1 MPIQTDLNRAPY
13 YDDYSEKDNYHR
25 ILFKPSVAVQ
35 VRELNQL
42 QTILQNQVERFGDN
56 IYRRGTIIDGCN
68 FIFHNDLPF
77 IKINDQQTD
86 GAPVNV
92 SSFKG
97 LFVKNRRNLVAQI
110 VETSTGF
117 EATAP
122 NLNTLHVK
130 YLNSGV
136 SGKIKAFT
144 RGQTLTVYD
153 PAMVVTEADVVV
165 KASAFSNN
173 DNLVILSAVEIQN
186 TEGGSTF
193 VNASG
198 QACTFLVGDV
208 ITQEQTGAQAE
219 VREVNTTA
227 NVSTLIL
234 KIRPLANN
242 LRLANTVS
250 WLFADG
256 YRITSSNTYITGV
269 VKSKIGKDAS
279 GTIVTDSIG
288 GIKSVAILNGGTGY
302 YVEPYITVAY
312 STPNTNPSLN
322 GTIDSLNISCKNF
335 KCNVTIND
343 SLSSIGTGVGFSVSD
358 GIIYQKGHFVRVDE
372 QFIVVDKY
380 NNQTNNVVGFDTKED
395 IITFRVD
402 QNLLDNAGGSFNRN
416 APGADRLKLTPVLV
430 VKTKSEADANNL
442 FLPIVE
448 YSLGKPARQR
458 KQTQFNSISK
468 ELAQRTFEQ
477 SGNYVLDQF
486 LVSTEDIDVLP
497 DGTDKVRVRVDP
509 GTAYIGGYRVQTFA
523 PYAVDMDRGVDII
536 SKSSSVDLNYGNYVR
551 LKEVAGLF
559 KFSVGAIVSLRNTAK
574 TYITSSTTAS
584 VSTNQFPTISAA
596 GSEIGTARI
605 RSMTLE
611 SGTPGESSAVYRLY
625 LFDIRMN
632 KGNNFAQ
639 VKSMFYD
646 GSGTNDGIGDVILDS
661 KNQASL
667 VDVRSST
674 LLFPT
679 GLKALRSTNNISYTY
694 RTISDNSTCNTAGF
708 ITVSVAQ
715 NPGEYFPYGSTLSVG
730 EKETIILTPLAN
742 TQASAN
748 ATGAANVTSAG
759 FANVIGVGTSFNS
772 ELKVGDYI
780 RLANSVAAQVKR
792 VVKIANATHLT
803 VDSGFANAYT
813 GANVALYFP
822 QFVPITLAGR
832 IDRPVT
838 VTSNTN
844 LNISIGNTIPSQVSM
859 AVAFDVKRTANV
871 IPKTVIRNAFV
882 KINTLTNVANSTGP
896 WCLGFSDIVRLR
908 NVYVGRTVAF
918 GGNSS
923 VIVANT
929 ITYNNTY
936 FENNDEVTYL
946 APTTVDTTNGQFIS
960 FSGNT
965 TSVLQGNATA
975 NGFLILGTSNVSQLS
990 ASQAVKYIAQDGNT
1004 AITPLANN
1012 TTYYVVVANS
1022 TAIQLAATAGGAA
1035 INLTSVPTS
1044 SQPGHL
1050 ISTGNN
1056 ALRNLANGT
1065 NYYVINATSTGFK
1078 LATSRNGTE
1087 IELLPTFKDTTHSFQ
1102 VIKTTDESAMSNF
1115 WIDHNQKKDY
1125 YDLGFLYKKPTFALP
1140 PNATLL
1146 VKFDVLRTTQ
1156 EGLKT
1161 ITSYPI
1167 NDTLHLKNNASALHT
1182 LEIPEV
1188 IHDNGDYYDLR
1199 DSLDFRPYSTNTA
1212 NYVTNFRN
1220 ATVNPT
1226 EPTPSTRFNSTIDK
1240 KFPSPSQGQT
1250 KLSLCDFVVEKYLP
1264 RIDSLVLSGNGEVN
1278 IIRGNSSE
1286 TPKEPKI
1293 SNDYLLLNNL
1303 IVSEY
1308 PSVPHGLNG
1317 WSREYLDTKT
1327 ININRTRK
1335 RINDFTIST
1344 PISPSGLRYTQNKPY
1359 TMKDIASLE
1368 RRIADLEYYT
1378 SLSFTEDTVNNLQL
1392 KSSVD
1397 SGTNRFK
1404 FGFYV
1409 DNFTTSNYA
1418 DINDPS
1424 YFAQIYGFELH
1435 CAKRNIALKYK
1446 FNTLDTNTRSCLR
1459 GNKIMLPSTEKIII
1473 NQNKATESTTVDVA
1487 VTETTFTTTGTE
1499 ITNTQTNV
1507 YTLTTEEYSLLSKEY
1522 EGQIQTSA
1530 TTTTASTTTT
1540 TRQRTIIRDVRGPD
1554 FTFGESIFSNVQPN
1568 EILLGFTAS
1577 RFGGKIS
1584 TKRNGSTSSSG
1595 IVLERYVDDEWTII
1609 QNDSGG
1615 GNAYSFINY
1624 TYNASE
1630 QTQFRIRSAGT
1641 GEITLLVTYPT
1652 STQET
1657 DVETFQDTPT
1667 TSTASQ
1673 TDTSY
1678 NPFLQTIYKV
1688 DKVTNTTT
1696 KTEVIPKSTIIETTT
1711 SVTKSLFNPKP
1722 TALMQ
1727 MDQLFNLPGTLNS
1740 PTVDLLRFIQEDI
1753 NS

>member
-13 YDDYSEKDNYHR
+13 YDDYNEKDNYHR

-42 QTILQNQVERFGDN
+42 QTILQNQIERFGDN
-56 IYRRGTIIDGCN
+56 VYRRGTIIDGCN
-68 FIFHNDLPF
+68 FTFHNQLPF
-77 IKINDQQTD
+77 VKINDQQTD

-97 LFVKNRRNLVAQI
+97 LFVKNQRNVVAQI

-122 NLNTLHVK
+122 DLNTLHIK
-130 YLNSGV
+130 YLNSGA

-144 RGQTLTVYD
+144 RGQRLTIYD
-153 PAMVVTEADVVV
+153 PAMIISEADVVV

-173 DNLVILSAVEIQN
+173 DNLVVLSALEVQN
-186 TEGGSTF
+186 TEGGTTF
-193 VNASG
+193 VNATG
-198 QACTFLVGDV
+198 QACTFIVGDI
-208 ITQEQTGAQAE
+208 ITQEITGAQAE

-227 NVSTLIL
+227 NVSTLVL
-234 KIRPLANN
+234 KIRPLASN

-256 YRITSSNTYITGV
+256 YRITSSNTYITAV
-269 VKSKIGKDAS
+269 PNKIGKDAS
-279 GTIVTDSIG
+279 GTIVTDSTG

-312 STPNTNPSLN
+312 STPNNNPSLN
-322 GTIDSLNISCKNF
+322 GTIDSLTISCKNF

-343 SLSSIGTGVGFSVSD
+343 SLSSIGTGVGLSVSE
-358 GIIYQKGHFVRVDE
+358 GIIYQKGHFVRVSD

-380 NNQTNNVVGFDTKED
+380 NNQTNNVVGFDTKEE
-395 IITFRVD
+395 IITYRVD

-416 APGADRLKLTPVLV
+416 APGADRLKLTPVLT
-430 VKTKSEADANNL
+430 VKTKSESDANTL
-442 FLPIVE
+442 FLPIIE

-468 ELAQRTFEQ
+468 ELAQRTYEQ

-486 LVSTEDIDVLP
+486 LVTTEDIDDLP
-497 DGTDKVRVRVDP
+497 AAADKVRIKVDP

-523 PYAVDMDRGVDII
+523 PYAVDADRGVDVI
-536 SKSSSVDLNYGNYVR
+536 SKSASVDLNYGNYIR
-551 LKEVAGLF
+551 IKEVAGLF

-574 TYITSSTTAS
+574 TYITSSTSAS
-584 VSTNQFPTISAA
+584 ISTNQFPTIAAA

-611 SGTPGESSAVYRLY
+611 SGLPGESSAVYRLY

-632 KGNNFAQ
+632 KGNNFTQ
-639 VKSMFYD
+639 VKSIYYN

-661 KNQASL
+661 NNRAQL
-667 VDVRSST
+667 IDVRSST

-679 GLKALRSTNNISYTY
+679 SVKALKSTNNISYTY
-694 RTISDNSTCNTAGF
+694 RTINDNATCNTAGF

-742 TQASAN
+742 TYATAN

-759 FANVIGVGTSFNS
+759 FANVVGIGTSFNS

-813 GANVALYFP
+813 EANVALYFP
-822 QFVPITLAGR
+822 QFVPIPLAGR

-844 LNISIGNTIPSQVSM
+844 LNISIGNSIPNETTM
-859 AVAFDVKRTANV
+859 AVAFDVKRTSNV

-882 KINTLTNVANSTGP
+882 KIDTLTNVANTKGP
-896 WCLGFSDIVRLR
+896 WCLGLPDIVRLK
-908 NVYVGRTVAF
+908 NVYLGRTVNI

-923 VIVANT
+923 IIVANT
-929 ITYNNTY
+929 ITYDNSY
-936 FENNDEVTYL
+936 FENDDEVTYL
-946 APTTVDTTNGQFIS
+946 VPNVADTTNGQFIS

-975 NGFLILGTSNVSQLS
+975 NGFLILGSSNVSQLS
-990 ASQAVKYIAQDGNT
+990 ASQAVKYLVEAGNT

-1012 TTYYVVVANS
+1012 TTYYVILANS
-1022 TAIQLAATAGGAA
+1022 TAIQLSSTAGGAA

-1065 NYYVINATSTGFK
+1065 TYYVINATSTGFK
-1078 LATSRNGTE
+1078 LAATKGGTE
-1087 IELLPTFKDTTHSFQ
+1087 IQLSPSYKDTTHSFQ
-1102 VIKTTDESAMSNF
+1102 VVKPTDSSETSNF

-1125 YDLGFLYKKPTFALP
+1125 YDVGFLYKKPSFILP
-1140 PNATLL
+1140 SNTTLL
-1146 VKFDVLRTTQ
+1146 VKLDVLRTTQ

-1161 ITSYPI
+1161 ITSYPL
-1167 NDTLHLKNNASALHT
+1167 NDVLPLKNNTSALHT
-1182 LEIPEV
+1182 LEIPEL

-1199 DSLDFRPYSTNTA
+1199 DSLDFRPYSANTA
-1212 NYVTNFRN
+1212 KYVTNYRN
-1220 ATVNPT
+1220 ATVNPI
-1226 EPTPSTRFNSTIDK
+1226 EPTALNRFSSAIDK

-1250 KLSLCDFVVEKYLP
+1250 RLSLCDLVVQKYLP
-1264 RIDSLVLSGNGEVN
+1264 RVDSIVLSGNGDISV
-1278 IIRGNSSE
+1278 IRGVSSE

-1293 SNDYLLLNNL
+1293 SNEYLLLNHL
-1303 IVSEY
+1303 IVAEY

-1327 ININRTRK
+1327 INIVRSRK

-1344 PISPSGLRYTQNKPY
+1344 PISPSGLKYIQNKPY
-1359 TMKDIASLE
+1359 SMKDIASLE

-1378 SLSFTEDTVNNLQL
+1378 SLSFTEDRVNSLQL
-1392 KSSVD
+1392 TSSVD
-1397 SGTNRFK
+1397 STTNRFK
-1404 FGFYV
+1404 FGFFV
-1409 DNFTTSNYA
+1409 DNFTTGNYA
-1418 DINDPS
+1418 EINDPS
-1424 YFAQIYGFELH
+1424 YYAQIYGFELH

-1446 FNTLDTNTRSCLR
+1446 FNVNDTSTRSCLR
-1459 GNKIMLPSTEKIII
+1459 GDKIMLPSTEKIVI
-1473 NQNKATESTTVDVA
+1473 NQNKATEFTTVDVA

-1499 ITNTQTNV
+1499 ITKTQTNV
-1507 YTLTTEEYSLLSKEY
+1507 YSLTTEEYTLLSKEY
-1522 EGQIQTSA
+1522 EGQIQTTANTTTSA
-1530 TTTTASTTTT
+1530 TTTTTV
-1540 TRQRTIIRDVRGPD
+1540 QRTIVKDVRGPD
-1554 FTFGESIFSNVQPN
+1554 VTFGETIISNVQPN
-1568 EILLGFTAS
+1568 QLLFEFTAS
-1577 RFGGKIS
+1577 RFGGTIR

-1595 IVLERYVDDEWTII
+1595 IVLERYVDDEWTVI
-1609 QNDSGG
+1609 QNDSGT
-1615 GNAYSFINY
+1615 GNAYSFINF
-1624 TYNASE
+1624 TYSASD
-1630 QTQFRIRSAGT
+1630 QTQFRVRSAGS
-1641 GEITLLVTYPT
+1641 GDITLQVIYPT

-1657 DVETFQDTPT
+1657 EVENVQLAPT
-1667 TSTASQ
+1667 TNVSSQST
-1673 TDTSY
+1673 TSY

-1688 DKVTNTTT
+1688 DKVTNTTI
-1696 KTEVIPKSTIIETTT
+1696 KTEVIPKSTIIEKTT

-1722 TALMQ
+1722 SALMQ

-1740 PTVDLLRFIQEDI
+1740 PTVDLLRFIQDDI